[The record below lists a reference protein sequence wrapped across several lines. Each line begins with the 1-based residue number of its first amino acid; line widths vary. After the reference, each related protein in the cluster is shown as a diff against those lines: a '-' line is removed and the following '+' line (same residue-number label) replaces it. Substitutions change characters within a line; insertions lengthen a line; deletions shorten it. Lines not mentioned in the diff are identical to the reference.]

1 MALAS
6 EAQIPGVYRRRIGDI
21 VVTALSDGFLDGSLE
36 VLQNITPDEA
46 AAMLRAAF
54 KPVPRRTSVNC
65 FVIES
70 AGRVAL
76 LETGSGTYLAPT
88 AGALRHNMAAAGFD
102 PASVQ
107 TILLTHMHPDHS
119 AGLTNRDTGERYFP
133 NAELRAHEEEFRYW
147 FNDASMANATE
158 RERALYFGCTREQV
172 SPYRDR
178 YNPFTGGE
186 VFPGV
191 TAVPLPGH
199 TPGHTGYLV
208 QSENE
213 QLLIWGDIV
222 HVPDVQVPRPEVTIA
237 FDTDPAAAAATRRR
251 IFDQVAADRLL
262 VAGMHIH
269 FPGFANLTR
278 QGDGY
283 AIIYENWQQ
292 AL

>member
-1 MALAS
+1 MALIS
-6 EAQIPGVYRRRIGDI
+6 NIQIPGVYRRRIGDI

-36 VLQNITPDEA
+36 VLQNITPEEA
-46 AAMLRAAF
+46 ASMLRAAF

-88 AGALRHNMAAAGFD
+88 AGALLRNMAAAGFD
-102 PASVQ
+102 PASVE

-119 AGLTNRDTGERYFP
+119 AGLTNRETGERHFP
-133 NAELRAHEEEFRYW
+133 NAELRAHENEFRYW
-147 FNDASMANATE
+147 FDDAEMAKATE

-191 TAVPLPGH
+191 TVVPLHGH
-199 TPGHTGYLV
+199 TPGHCGYLV
-208 QSENE
+208 QSGNE

-222 HVPDVQVPRPEVTIA
+222 HVPDIQVPRPEVTIA
-237 FDTDPAAAAATRRR
+237 FDADPVAAAATRRK
-251 IFDQVAADRLL
+251 IFDQVATDRLL

-278 QGDGY
+278 HNNDFS
-283 AIIYENWQQ
+283 IIYENWQQ